1 MRYDAPNVVRH
12 GGVSGFSEEF
22 NIIPI
27 GPHRTRVLLR
37 QRFPK
42 GPILSTLLKVP
53 GSAALLQYL
62 VRNWN
67 YQIGL
72 EDYCV
77 MQGQAHN
84 IDDLGSPNW
93 RALGTGDDLI
103 VKFWEWKRRASRNP
117 NP

>member
-1 MRYDAPNVVRH
+1 MTKVVRYDAPNIVRH

-22 NIIPI
+22 NIVPL

-42 GPILSTLLKVP
+42 GPVLSALLNVP
-53 GSAALLQYL
+53 GIEWGLQYL
-62 VRNWN
+62 VREWN

-77 MQGQAHN
+77 MQGQVRPPRV
-84 IDDLGSPNW
+84 D
-93 RALGTGDDLI
+93 
-103 VKFWEWKRRASRNP
+103 V
-117 NP
+117 